1 MSLLD
6 FLKLHYADNIVD
18 ADHDTDMKLP
28 FKHCSAPMFIVSTIP
43 TAKLSLDIPPTFTIV
58 LKSLSGYKNA
68 FFSSNIQNNI
78 WQPPKAA

>member
-1 MSLLD
+1 MD

-28 FKHCSAPMFIVSTIP
+28 FKHCSAPMFLVSTIP
-43 TAKLSLDIPPTFTIV
+43 SAKVSIEVSPTFMMVPI
-58 LKSLSGYKNA
+58 SLSGYKNA
-68 FFSSNIQNNI
+68 FFSANIQNNI